1 MVLSVTK
8 VLRHSLD
15 RLGLWNIGIIAA
27 DGDWNV
33 SKEMIVDPYL
43 NDAIEVVGC

>member
-8 VLRHSLD
+8 VLRQSLS
-15 RLGLWNIGIIAA
+15 RLGLTNIGIIAA

-43 NDAIEVVGC
+43 NHAVEVVG